1 MNFRLSQLAVQSI
14 EMIDKDLSHPQ
25 AHKVEPLEVKT
36 DADCLDWF
44 HENATNKNIRPKYYL
59 KQGFF

>member
-1 MNFRLSQLAVQSI
+1 
-14 EMIDKDLSHPQ
+14 MIDKDLSHPQ